1 MSNGNIFFTKD
12 NLVLSLP
19 LIGVCTS
26 YAFFKFVPL
35 PIGVPLIVGVGL
47 VLHLRSKFHARR
59 LEQTASEIDDNIINE
74 LSADDDRKKAKTKAK
89 MAKKERKANERLKQ
103 RLSIEKKLERQAAAD
118 EDEDEDDALL
128 DSFAKRPNG
137 KKKK

>member
-35 PIGVPLIVGVGL
+35 PIGVPLIVGAGL

-59 LEQTASEIDDNIINE
+59 IEQSVSEIDDNIINE
-74 LSADDDRKKAKTKAK
+74 LSADDDRKKAKSKAK
-89 MAKKERKANERLKQ
+89 LAKKERKANERLKQ
-103 RLSIEKKLERQAAAD
+103 RLSVEKKLERQGGGD
-118 EDEDEDDALL
+118 DDEDEDDALL
-128 DSFAKRPNG
+128 DSFAKRNG